1 MAIKPNFFNA
11 MGVAFLLYRAWAYF
25 KNQGRLL
32 SQWDYQVKGL
42 RILNITGS
50 YMDLEL
56 SLDIINRSNINAM
69 VTDIDLD
76 VYVDGR
82 LLGRA
87 QSTDL
92 FFFQPYGT
100 TNLRIKFRTSS
111 GNVVTAAK
119 AAITGGVNM
128 PIRLTGGMKLETLKG
143 VFVPVP
149 INFTQPLSYFIFN

>member
-56 SLDIINRSNINAM
+56 SLDVINKSNINAM

-100 TNLRIKFRTSS
+100 TNLRIRFRTGT
-111 GNVVTAAK
+111 GNLVTAAK
-119 AAITGGVNM
+119 AALTGGVNM

-149 INFTQPLSYFIFN
+149 INFTQPLSYFIFD

>member
-87 QSTDL
+87 QSADL

-100 TNLRIKFRTSS
+100 TNLRIRFRTSS

-119 AAITGGVNM
+119 AALTGGVNM

-149 INFTQPLSYFIFN
+149 INFTQPLSYFIFD

>member
-1 MAIKPNFFNA
+1 MAVKPNFFNA
-11 MGVAFLLYRAWAYF
+11 LGVAFLLYRAWAYF

-56 SLDIINRSNINAM
+56 SLDVINRSNINAM

-100 TNLRIKFRTSS
+100 TNLRIRFRTSS
-111 GNVVTAAK
+111 GNLVTAAK
-119 AAITGGVNM
+119 GALTGGVNM

-149 INFTQPLSYFIFN
+149 INFTQPLSYFIFD

>member
-11 MGVAFLLYRAWAYF
+11 LGVAVLLYKAWGYF

-32 SQWDYQVKGL
+32 SQWDYNVKGL
-42 RILNITGS
+42 KILNITGS

-56 SLDIINRSNINAM
+56 SLDIVNKSNINAV

-76 VYVDGR
+76 VFVDGK

-92 FFFQPYGT
+92 FFFKPYGT
-100 TNLRIKFRTSS
+100 TNIKIRFRTNSA
-111 GNVVTAAK
+111 NILTAAK
-119 AAITGGVNM
+119 SALTGGVNM
-128 PIRLTGGMKLETLKG
+128 PIRLTGGMKLETLTG
-143 VFVPVP
+143 VYVPVP
-149 INFTQPLSYFIFN
+149 INFTQPLSYFIFD